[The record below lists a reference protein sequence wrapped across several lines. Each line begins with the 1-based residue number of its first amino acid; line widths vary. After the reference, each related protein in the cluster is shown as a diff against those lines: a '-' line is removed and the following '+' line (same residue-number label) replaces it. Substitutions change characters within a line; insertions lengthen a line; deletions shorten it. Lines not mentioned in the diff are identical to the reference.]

1 MNELKKQDGEAVF
14 TVFEGV
20 KNDMQSLEHMPLQ
33 ALNWISQV
41 NLTPRHVIH
50 PSYVFK
56 HIFSNLKSAVI
67 FEKVHRVEEQRF
79 N

>member
-33 ALNWISQV
+33 ALN
-41 NLTPRHVIH
+41 
-50 PSYVFK
+50 
-56 HIFSNLKSAVI
+56 
-67 FEKVHRVEEQRF
+67 
-79 N
+79 